1 MKIINQD
8 DNIIIYINKDYSS
21 INEDNLEDSL
31 TKIFYKLKEFYSLS
45 LKGYFDTNVYIDKN
59 YGMIIEMNKEDV
71 DFIDYYDNQIDMRTT
86 IKKVEFLYKIED
98 NYYFDL
104 LKNDNF
110 KIFLYKN
117 NIYIKINKQINKN
130 LITKILEHSSIK
142 YNEDIDLITNYGKLV
157 NM

>member
-45 LKGYFDTNVYIDKN
+45 LKGYFDTNVYIDSN